1 MTIGKTVEIPADRRL
16 HLDFDV
22 PIEVPIGKAQVEL
35 KVISILN
42 KQKKSA
48 LKDTDN
54 SLTPHTDA
62 LLKIFSNL
70 GEINIDKIREERLAK
85 HL

>member
-1 MTIGKTVEIPADRRL
+1 MTIGKTVEIPANRRL

-22 PIEVPIGKAQVEL
+22 PAEIPVGRAQVEL
-35 KVISILN
+35 KVISFID

-62 LLKIFSNL
+62 LLNILSKL
-70 GEINIDKIREERLAK
+70 GDINIDEIITNVE
-85 HL
+85 